1 MIPVVFIKEALFDIE
16 EIVIWYEEQREG
28 LSYDF
33 ELCLE
38 VGINEI
44 QRNPSAFQ
52 KRYKSVKI
60 RFIQRF
66 PYGIHYLE
74 KEDKIIVL
82 GVFHTS
88 RSPKNWSKRTNQ
100 I

>member
-1 MIPVVFIKEALFDIE
+1 MTPVVFIKEALFDVE
-16 EIVIWYEEQREG
+16 EIVLWYEEQRKG

-38 VGINEI
+38 VGIHEI
-44 QRNPSAFQ
+44 QRNPAAFQ

-66 PYGIHYLE
+66 PYGIHYIVE
-74 KEDKIIVL
+74 KNKIIVL

-88 RSPKNWSKRTNQ
+88 RSPNNWFKRING
-100 I
+100 

>member
-1 MIPVVFIKEALFDIE
+1 MLPLVFIKEALFDVE
-16 EIVIWYEEQREG
+16 EIVLWYEEHREG

-38 VGINEI
+38 VGLHEI
-44 QRNPSAFQ
+44 QRNPQAFQ

-66 PYGIHYLE
+66 PYGIHYIVE
-74 KEDKIIVL
+74 ENKIIVL

-88 RSPKNWSKRTNQ
+88 RSPKNWFKRING
-100 I
+100 